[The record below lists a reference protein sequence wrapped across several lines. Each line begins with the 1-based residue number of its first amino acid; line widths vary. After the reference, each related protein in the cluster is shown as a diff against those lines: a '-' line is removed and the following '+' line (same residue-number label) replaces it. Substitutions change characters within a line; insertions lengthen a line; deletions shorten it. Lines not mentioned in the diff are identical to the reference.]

1 MFDLKRPWVLGRRGL
16 LKRDCHV
23 LSASVSVV
31 CIFRDDNVYICVMK
45 VSKGESNFKRR
56 KASVENGLDEGKIW
70 EEKHW
75 GDIGTVQ
82 ARRPEQE
89 LSCAWAVEGR
99 RKRAGVGLSGQS
111 LFPML
116 YPGHPVYKDHI
127 LTFQRQESKEQV
139 EIKREICL
147 QSSTLLR
154 RNQAYGPRRR
164 ATDTGQDSRVKM
176 GVI

>member
-56 KASVENGLDEGKIW
+56 KASVENGLDEGK
-70 EEKHW
+70 
-75 GDIGTVQ
+75 
-82 ARRPEQE
+82 
-89 LSCAWAVEGR
+89 SGR
-99 RKRAGVGLSGQS
+99 RG
-111 LFPML
+111 
-116 YPGHPVYKDHI
+116 
-127 LTFQRQESKEQV
+127 T
-139 EIKREICL
+139 
-147 QSSTLLR
+147 
-154 RNQAYGPRRR
+154 
-164 ATDTGQDSRVKM
+164 